1 VGANPAARSGL
12 LWLGGRGFLFV
23 EGGGGRGARE
33 RGPEEVGVERTQDA
47 AVARFGGAARA
58 RCEGEGLERA
68 WVGGSHAVQNEE
80 EELVGE

>member
-1 VGANPAARSGL
+1 MVSPKSILQITFA
-12 LWLGGRGFLFV
+12 V
-23 EGGGGRGARE
+23 
-33 RGPEEVGVERTQDA
+33 EEVGVERTQDA

-68 WVGGSHAVQNEE
+68 RVGGSHAVQNEE